1 MGLVYEEAIK
11 AFEKALGGL
20 YLSHKYAF
28 IGLVP
33 VRDSMNKTGINY

>member
-1 MGLVYEEAIK
+1 MSKKVEQGT
-11 AFEKALGGL
+11 G